1 MSAPTT
7 AVTSHTIDAPGV
19 TLYYEVRGSGPLL
32 AVVGAPMQ
40 ASFFAPLANA
50 LSDTFTVVTTDPRGI
65 GRSVLDDPDR
75 DSTPVYRADDLHRVL
90 TALGRGPAHVFGSS
104 GGAVT
109 ALALAERYPGDV
121 RTVVAHEPP
130 LPMLLDDRD
139 ELLAQ
144 ADDIRDTFLREGQGP
159 AWGRFMVLAGFPTPD
174 PGDEPEPDPTQDT
187 DEDIEATGAY
197 MLGHMLVPGLHYE
210 PDLAAIRAAGTRIV
224 VASGEGSAGQLCDR
238 TSAALADGLGV
249 DVTRF
254 PGDHDGFLR
263 VPEPFER
270 RLREVLGD

>member
-7 AVTSHTIDAPGV
+7 AVTTHTLDAPGV

-32 AVVGAPMQ
+32 AIVGAPM
-40 ASFFAPLANA
+40 AAAFFAPLADA

-65 GRSVLDDPDR
+65 ARSVLDDPDR
-75 DSTPVYRADDLHRVL
+75 DSTPVDRAEDLHLVL

-109 ALALAERYPGDV
+109 AIALAERYPGDV

-159 AWGRFMVLAGFPTPD
+159 AWGKFMVLAGFPMPA
-174 PGDEPEPDPTQDT
+174 DEPQPSDEPDPMQSAD
-187 DEDIEATGAY
+187 DDAEADGAY
-197 MLGHMLVPGLHYE
+197 MLGHMLVPGLRYE
-210 PDLAAIRAAGTRIV
+210 PDLAAIRATGTRII
-224 VASGEGSAGQLCDR
+224 VAVGEDSTGQLCDR
-238 TSAALADGLGV
+238 TSAAVAAGLGV
-249 DVTRF
+249 ETTTF
-254 PGDHDGFLR
+254 PGDHGGFLR
-263 VPEPFER
+263 DAEAFER
-270 RLREVLGD
+270 RLREVL